1 MDVMPSAVSQKEASQ
16 TQLVAGP
23 ASEAGRIPSLDGLR
37 AISVLL
43 VIVFH
48 MSIAGDV
55 PAFFIHLSSFG
66 VQVFFVISGY
76 LITSLLLAERER
88 LGAIDLK
95 AFYLR
100 RAFRIIP
107 AAYGF
112 LAVVFVFYWAA
123 FRAVD
128 LVSVLTFT
136 SNYDLGRPPVV
147 AHFWSL
153 GVEEQ
158 FYILWP
164 ITLSLFF
171 RQRFRI
177 LVWALCLS
185 PFFIVAFHFLHL
197 NEYRALAFPTTYDSL
212 GLGCLAA
219 VLGCKLEFLRSRW
232 YVLCGPL
239 ALLCQWPLWTTKI
252 SGLIHVFFLWPA
264 MHLFIAMFM
273 VHTIYR
279 PYWLL
284 NIKPMVWIGTLSYSL
299 YLWHQPFI
307 APPRLVQRFS
317 LLWIFGCA
325 AASYYLL
332 ERPLLRLRKRFRKL
346 PVGSS
351 EKRNSLQRVTV

>member
-1 MDVMPSAVSQKEASQ
+1 MGSHIMGVTQTALPRQEASQ
-16 TQLVAGP
+16 TQP
-23 ASEAGRIPSLDGLR
+23 AAARAPDPSRIPSLDGLR

-48 MSIAGDV
+48 MSIAGDA
-55 PAFFIHLSSFG
+55 PAFFIHLSTFG

-88 LGAIDLK
+88 LDRIDLK

-100 RAFRIIP
+100 RVFRIIP

-112 LAVVFVFYWAA
+112 LAVIFVFYWAA
-123 FRAVD
+123 FRPVD
-128 LVSVLTFT
+128 IISTLTFT
-136 SNYDLGRPPVV
+136 TNYDLGRPTVV

-158 FYILWP
+158 FYLLWP
-164 ITLSLFF
+164 ITLGLFF
-171 RQRFRI
+171 RQRLRI

-185 PFFIVAFHFLHL
+185 PFFIVALHFLHL
-197 NEYRALAFPTTYDSL
+197 NEYRALAFPTTYDTL
-212 GLGCLAA
+212 AMGCLAA
-219 VLGCKLEFLRSRW
+219 VLGSRLEFLRSRW
-232 YVLCGPL
+232 FVLCGPL
-239 ALLCQWPLWTTKI
+239 ALLCQWPLWTTKL
-252 SGLIHVFFLWPA
+252 SGLVHVFFLWPA

-273 VHTIYR
+273 VHAIYR

-284 NIKPMVWIGTLSYSL
+284 NVKPMVWIGTLSYSL

-307 APPRLVQRFS
+307 AEPRLAHRFT
-317 LLWIFGCA
+317 LLWIFASA

-332 ERPLLRLRKRFRKL
+332 ERPLLRLRKRLRKV
-346 PVGSS
+346 PVGDVN
-351 EKRNSLQRVTV
+351 KTPA